1 VLGLFHH
8 AKMDSVIKIKTE
20 DAIFSIVEIKQEDVN
35 KKESVRNDERIKSEI
50 AIKQEV
56 IIE

>member
-1 VLGLFHH
+1 
-8 AKMDSVIKIKTE
+8 MDSVIKIKTE
-20 DAIFSIVEIKQEDVN
+20 DAIFSIVEIKQEDIN

-50 AIKQEV
+50 EIKQEV